1 MATAKQR
8 AAARRNIRKAQAAL
22 RGDIR
27 RGKRKT
33 TRRSRAK
40 TRIRTVYRS
49 ARRRTSMPRRRMM
62 ARRSRSGLSGITG
75 FFRRGIVSDAVRGI
89 GGGAIAGIILD
100 RTIPQY
106 APIGNLA
113 GGFLAGGLWGG
124 IINALV
130 SGAVTGLSLA
140 GVQSGGTSNGRNLA
154 L

>member
-1 MATAKQR
+1 
-8 AAARRNIRKAQAAL
+8 
-22 RGDIR
+22 
-27 RGKRKT
+27 
-33 TRRSRAK
+33 
-40 TRIRTVYRS
+40 
-49 ARRRTSMPRRRMM
+49 MPRRRTRTMRRSS
-62 ARRSRSGLSGITG
+62 ARRGLSSVTG

-89 GGGAIAGIILD
+89 GGGTIAGIILD

-106 APIGNLA
+106 APVGNLA

-140 GVQSGGTSNGRNLA
+140 GLTSGGTNNGRQLS